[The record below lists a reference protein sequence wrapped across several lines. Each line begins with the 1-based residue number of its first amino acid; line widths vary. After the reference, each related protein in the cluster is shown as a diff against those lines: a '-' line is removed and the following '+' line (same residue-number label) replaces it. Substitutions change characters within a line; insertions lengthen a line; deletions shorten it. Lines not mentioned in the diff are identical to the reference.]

1 MRRLRDW
8 VVRHTV
14 GQFGLLYV
22 LALSLWALLEAIV
35 IALD

>member
-1 MRRLRDW
+1 MRRFRDW
-8 VVRHTV
+8 LIRHTV

-22 LALSLWALLEAIV
+22 MALGLWALLEAIV